1 MPLEHVVGDDE
12 HPVPD
17 DVPAEVVPWDSKKML
32 ADWRRSVARTR
43 IAYRWTKDGRV
54 QAVLSMTFP
63 GNTRFVFFAECDP
76 RTIIA
81 LMREQHPEVGGFSL
95 KKLAKG
101 IGKIAKKV
109 ASTKVFALASKAL
122 SVLAPIAGP
131 LAPALLGAGAAMGA
145 SVKLMAAHKHA
156 AAGNKEAAAA
166 LVKSAAEDA
175 KAAPADAGGAPAAL
189 NAANAHAQKIYTLL
203 LKPA

>member
-1 MPLEHVVGDDE
+1 MPLESVVGSDE
-12 HPVPD
+12 ESEVIDAPPPVD
-17 DVPAEVVPWDSKKML
+17 WDSKRML
-32 ADWRRSVARTR
+32 KEWKQSVARTH

-54 QAVLSMTFP
+54 QCCLTLTFA
-63 GNTRFVFFAECDP
+63 GNTTFRFMADADP
-76 RTIIA
+76 RVIVA
-81 LMREQHPEVGGFSL
+81 LLRENHPEVGGFSL

-175 KAAPADAGGAPAAL
+175 KQAPADAGGQPAAL